1 MQSAERDEL
10 EKTLASLG
18 TGSGL
23 KLRPQLEPMA
33 AQIAPDL
40 QRMLEDSEYCEYLW
54 QRFGKAF
61 EGQKPQ
67 VELMGR
73 IVDNFPP
80 ITRDSFEMSLKS
92 WAQALLLTLPQAQEE
107 PLKNLLHNF
116 HRQQRREAVGTA
128 YHPRTGKIERL
139 PLSAQQE
146 RWMAYTEA
154 CADGDL
160 EKVKA
165 YVAEGVLVE
174 QRGGEGAATSGLNT
188 LVTSAYGDERFK
200 VAEFL
205 LQNGANIEADT
216 HANRRL
222 TLLNFSS
229 SSGDLE
235 MVRFLLQH
243 GADVNG
249 DVDLSWFEGYIE
261 ESEMSEEERNEER
274 TRLADPNYVGDDQT
288 PLIGAAMGGHE
299 EIVKALI
306 EAGANVNAWCDSR
319 GTALDCAEPNVVE
332 LSKQHGAKY
341 HYGEQTE

>member
-1 MQSAERDEL
+1 MQNPERDEL

-40 QRMLEDSEYCEYLW
+40 QRILEDSDFCEYLW

-67 VELMGR
+67 VEIMGR
-73 IVDNFPP
+73 VVDNFPP
-80 ITRDSFEMSLKS
+80 ITCDSFKMSLKS
-92 WAQALLLTLPQAQEE
+92 WAQALLLSLPQAQEE
-107 PLKNLLHNF
+107 PLRTLLYDF
-116 HRQQRREAVGTA
+116 HRNRRRELMGMT
-128 YHPRTGKIERL
+128 YNSRTGETKKRS
-139 PLSAQQE
+139 LSDKQAL
-146 RWMAYTEA
+146 WMDYTEA
-154 CADGDL
+154 CEDGDL

-165 YVAEGVLVE
+165 CVAEGVLE
-174 QRGGEGAATSGLNT
+174 EHRGDEKAATCGLST
-188 LVTSAYGDERFK
+188 LVTSASRPHRFE

-205 LQNGANIEADT
+205 LQHGADIDADT

-222 TLLNFSS
+222 TLLNFTSS
-229 SSGDLE
+229 NGDLE
-235 MVRFLLQH
+235 MVRFLLEH

-249 DVDLSWFEGYIE
+249 DIDLSWFEGYIE
-261 ESEMSEEERNEER
+261 ESEMSEEERDEER

-288 PLIGAAMGGHE
+288 PLIGAAMDGHE
-299 EIVKALI
+299 EVIKALI

-319 GTALDCAEPNVVE
+319 GTALDCAKPNVVE
-332 LSKQHGAKY
+332 LLKQHGAQH
-341 HYGEQTE
+341 HYGEQEN